1 MAFSFCLNKLGKV
14 VSRAILACLLSI
26 AIIPLRAQVPCDLI
40 QSPTFLDPWSGEV
53 CFDDWPPGGEFEV
66 TIPFDFCFYN
76 QTFNSFFIN
85 NNGNITFGEVYNT
98 FTASGFPDNFVPPMI
113 APFWGDVDTGDPGNC
128 LGQVRY
134 EVFPAYA
141 IVYWDNV
148 GVFPGSDPS
157 QRNSFQVIISD
168 GTSSILPPSCNVGFV
183 YGDMQWT
190 TGTASGGTNGFGG
203 TPANVGVNRGDGVGF
218 VQIGRFDADNFN
230 YDGPYGNNDGVN
242 FLDNKEFFFNI
253 CIPPGGGNNI
263 PPFASFSGENAN
275 LTVCDPVFV
284 CSGASRNIE
293 FNFYPVEQN
302 QTVTAVMNPLEP
314 ASASLV
320 LTPTITN
327 GTICNVVAEV
337 DAVATPPGNYTVSFT
352 ATDNGNPAG
361 SFIFDIQIIVTAPTL
376 TVSISGDDQ
385 ICEGDVS
392 SLFVADSN
400 SYQSSYWFPI
410 NSNFYSLSAS
420 DQGTY
425 NVVAIDNNGDCG
437 IAALSLEVNE
447 NPEPEILG
455 ENIVCVADPTS
466 TAQIYVNQQFIDYA
480 WFDNGFPI
488 GGLTSDTVNVG
499 AGDFTVE
506 VTDNNGCTALSPVF
520 TVNPTSFLTPNIEGN
535 LISCFNNTNTLAADD
550 TYFSYLWEDIG
561 TNPPTFISN
570 DPYIE
575 VLEGFIQLTVGDGIG
590 CIGSDIITIT
600 NVVPVSDAGP
610 DQVVCSNTDAV
621 IGSAPQPAYSYYW
634 SPSVMVED
642 SLQSNTTANFVN
654 FADEAFQQELVL
666 RATLNGCTAYDTVLV
681 SVNPQPL
688 AYFEAPEPQCF
699 ENHSIDF
706 AADGNFGPGA
716 TFVWNF
722 GPSATPAFSSEAS
735 PQNIQFSGTGIHI
748 VTLQIIEDGCSSF
761 DYKLP
766 VILRPMP
773 VANFSADLIDGCA
786 PMPVNFINLSES
798 SDPIREYLWTLGD
811 GRISASETPMN
822 QYDQAGKY
830 SVSLELVTEY
840 GCRNKFEIPNLIT
853 VYPNAIANFTIEPP
867 ILTLDNP
874 HCTITDFSSNSDE
887 VSYSIAFWDT
897 LFKRNLTYTFE
908 DTGSFEIRQVVQNEF
923 GCIDSMSLFARV
935 QDGFNLFV
943 PNSFS
948 PDGDGLND
956 YFKVYGQDIRS
967 FNMKIYS
974 RWGQL
979 LYESNDLDSGWDG
992 KTRLSDSVL
1001 PSGSYFYMIEVVDIN
1016 YNSKQLEGIFTIY
1029 R

>member
-1 MAFSFCLNKLGKV
+1 
-14 VSRAILACLLSI
+14 
-26 AIIPLRAQVPCDLI
+26 
-40 QSPTFLDPWSGEV
+40 
-53 CFDDWPPGGEFEV
+53 
-66 TIPFDFCFYN
+66 
-76 QTFNSFFIN
+76 
-85 NNGNITFGEVYNT
+85 
-98 FTASGFPDNFVPPMI
+98 
-113 APFWGDVDTGDPGNC
+113 
-128 LGQVRY
+128 
-134 EVFPAYA
+134 
-141 IVYWDNV
+141 
-148 GVFPGSDPS
+148 
-157 QRNSFQVIISD
+157 
-168 GTSSILPPSCNVGFV
+168 
-183 YGDMQWT
+183 
-190 TGTASGGTNGFGG
+190 
-203 TPANVGVNRGDGVGF
+203 
-218 VQIGRFDADNFN
+218 
-230 YDGPYGNNDGVN
+230 
-242 FLDNKEFFFNI
+242 
-253 CIPPGGGNNI
+253 
-263 PPFASFSGENAN
+263 
-275 LTVCDPVFV
+275 
-284 CSGASRNIE
+284 
-293 FNFYPVEQN
+293 
-302 QTVTAVMNPLEP
+302 
-314 ASASLV
+314 
-320 LTPTITN
+320 
-327 GTICNVVAEV
+327 
-337 DAVATPPGNYTVSFT
+337 
-352 ATDNGNPAG
+352 
-361 SFIFDIQIIVTAPTL
+361 
-376 TVSISGDDQ
+376 
-385 ICEGDVS
+385 
-392 SLFVADSN
+392 
-400 SYQSSYWFPI
+400 
-410 NSNFYSLSAS
+410 
-420 DQGTY
+420 
-425 NVVAIDNNGDCG
+425 
-437 IAALSLEVNE
+437 
-447 NPEPEILG
+447 
-455 ENIVCVADPTS
+455 
-466 TAQIYVNQQFIDYA
+466 
-480 WFDNGFPI
+480 
-488 GGLTSDTVNVG
+488 
-499 AGDFTVE
+499 
-506 VTDNNGCTALSPVF
+506 
-520 TVNPTSFLTPNIEGN
+520 
-535 LISCFNNTNTLAADD
+535 
-550 TYFSYLWEDIG
+550 
-561 TNPPTFISN
+561 
-570 DPYIE
+570 
-575 VLEGFIQLTVGDGIG
+575 
-590 CIGSDIITIT
+590 
-600 NVVPVSDAGP
+600 
-610 DQVVCSNTDAV
+610 
-621 IGSAPQPAYSYYW
+621 
-634 SPSVMVED
+634 MVED

-798 SDPIREYLWTLGD
+798 SDPIREYLWTFGD

-887 VSYSIAFWDT
+887 VSYSIAFLDT

>member
-590 CIGSDIITIT
+590 CIGSDILTIT